1 MKFNTN
7 MPSWMHITVSKG
19 NLFKINS
26 FDKKQK
32 LRHVAFLHLSIL
44 LNDSNNDNGC
54 GSCLVLVIL
63 YGLWPLAGGFC
74 FCLSCCMSCHSATL
88 IIITR
93 FGTDIGDFV
102 LFVISFHKY
111 NLRRCFPYSFFWCY
125 LLTLINTFG
134 FSGHSL
140 GKLIRIYVEY

>member
-1 MKFNTN
+1 MKSYCVFY
-7 MPSWMHITVSKG
+7 
-19 NLFKINS
+19 
-26 FDKKQK
+26 
-32 LRHVAFLHLSIL
+32 HLSIL
-44 LNDSNNDNGC
+44 LNNSNNNNGC
-54 GSCLVLVIL
+54 GSCFGFGHFI
-63 YGLWPLAGGFC
+63 WPVTSRCRLFFC
-74 FCLSCCMSCHSATL
+74 FPCCVSCHSATM

-140 GKLIRIYVEY
+140 SKLIRILTCSDCDEYVYMWNISI